1 MFTVFH
7 DHNEAEPKQ
16 ENLSTLQT
24 FTQKH
29 WDNVKMH
36 IHIEGHT
43 DRSGSKFYNKTL
55 SLARA
60 SAVADAIATPWPY
73 EYTLSISGAGED
85 KPAFQTNDD
94 VREPRN
100 RRSQIKISFML
111 KK

>member
-7 DHNEAEPKQ
+7 DHNEAEPEQK
-16 ENLSTLQT
+16 NLSTLQA

-43 DRSGSKFYNKTL
+43 DRSGSEFYNKTL
-55 SLARA
+55 FLARTSEIA
-60 SAVADAIATPWPY
+60 NAIVTPWPY
-73 EYTLSISGAGED
+73 EYTLNVSGAGED
-85 KPAFQTNDD
+85 KPAYQTNDD
-94 VREPRN
+94 VWEPRN
-100 RRSQIKISFML
+100 RRSQIVISFIL